1 MARTNHW
8 SLRYGIAVA
17 AVVWSTASLLLVPA
31 IARSGA
37 TIPFFA
43 VLISTWFG
51 GLGPGVFTIAVGVV
65 LYLIVLIDRG
75 SSFPAWQILQ
85 IASFVAGAAM
95 ITALVEV
102 LHAARRRAEANERWL
117 SAVLS
122 SIGDAV
128 IATDGQGRVSFANPV
143 ARSLTGWAE
152 HEVKGK
158 PLGEVFV
165 IVSEEDRRPVEPP
178 VARVLREGVVVGMAN
193 HTALIARDGTERPI
207 ADSAAPI
214 RDHEDNV
221 VGVVLVFRDVTDER
235 RHEQERECLLAA
247 EQVARSEAELA
258 NRAKDRFLAVLSH
271 ELRTPLTPIL
281 IAASSL
287 LDQGDHSLDPT
298 VRSVLEMVQRNVELE
313 SRLIDDLLDV
323 SRIARG
329 RMVLDLKTVDVHRA
343 IRDSVEICRDET
355 SLAGLEV
362 VLDLAARQ
370 HHVKSDHARLMQVIW
385 NLVRNAVRFTPW
397 GGTLSI
403 RTSTAPVAGDKQDTG
418 RNGPGAAQGLIV
430 EFTDTGIGIDSAIHD
445 RIFEPFYQ
453 VDADYRRRPAGL
465 GLGLAISR
473 SIAEAHGGRLSVQSP
488 GPGQG
493 STFRLELGTVLAAAT
508 TSLEPIKPPLDAPGR
523 SGLNVLLVEDN
534 QDTLRYLT
542 WVLRKRNYN
551 VVPVDR
557 VSAALAAAGEVQ
569 FDLLISDIELPDGT
583 GLELIHGLGG
593 GRTLPGIAIS
603 GFGSDEDLQQS
614 AGAGFAEHLTKPID
628 LNRLESAIRRVTLPV
643 STRSGSVNSV
653 APSAGPS

>member
-1 MARTNHW
+1 
-8 SLRYGIAVA
+8 VA
-17 AVVWSTASLLLVPA
+17 AVVWSTASLLLVPV
-31 IARSGA
+31 IGRSGA

-51 GLGPGVFTIAVGVV
+51 GLGPGVFTIAAGAVI
-65 LYLIVLIDRG
+65 YLIVLVNRG

-85 IASFVAGAAM
+85 LAFFVAGGAM

-128 IATDGQGRVSFANPV
+128 IATDGQGRVSFTNPV

-152 HEVKGK
+152 GEAKGK
-158 PLGEVFV
+158 PLQDVFA
-165 IVSEEDRRPVEPP
+165 IVSEKDRRQVEAP
-178 VARVLREGVVVGMAN
+178 VARVIREGVAVGLAN

-214 RDHEDNV
+214 KGYEDKI

-247 EQVARSEAELA
+247 EQEARSEAESA

-271 ELRTPLTPIL
+271 ELRTPLTPVL
-281 IAASSL
+281 IAATSL
-287 LDQGDHSLDPT
+287 LEQGDRSLDPS

-329 RMVLDLKTVDVHRA
+329 KLVLDFKTVDVHRA
-343 IRDSVEICRDET
+343 IRDCVEICRDET
-355 SLAGLEV
+355 SVAGLDV
-362 VLDLAARQ
+362 VLDLAARD
-370 HHVKSDHARLMQVIW
+370 HHVKGDHARLMQVVW
-385 NLVRNAVRFTPW
+385 NLVRNATRFTPG

-403 RTSTAPVAGDKQDTG
+403 RTSNIPRPGDDHGTGPAP
-418 RNGPGAAQGLIV
+418 GLIV
-430 EFTDTGIGIDSAIHD
+430 EFTDTGIGIDPAIRD

-453 VDADYRRRPAGL
+453 GDADFRRRPEGL
-465 GLGLAISR
+465 GLGLAIGR
-473 SIAEAHGGRLSVQSP
+473 SIAEAHGGRLSLQSP

-493 STFRLELGTVLAAAT
+493 STFRLELRTVPAAAT
-508 TSLEPIKPPLDAPGR
+508 TSPEPIRPPSNPPGR

-534 QDTLRYLT
+534 QETLRYLT
-542 WVLRKRNYN
+542 LILQKRNYN

-557 VSAALAAAGEVQ
+557 LSAALAAAAEAQ

-583 GLELIHGLGG
+583 GLELILGLGG

-603 GFGSDEDLQQS
+603 GFGSEEDLQQS

-628 LNRLESAIRRVTLPV
+628 LNRLESAIRRVTSPV
-643 STRSGSVNSV
+643 ATRRGPGDSVSP
-653 APSAGPS
+653 ADSPS